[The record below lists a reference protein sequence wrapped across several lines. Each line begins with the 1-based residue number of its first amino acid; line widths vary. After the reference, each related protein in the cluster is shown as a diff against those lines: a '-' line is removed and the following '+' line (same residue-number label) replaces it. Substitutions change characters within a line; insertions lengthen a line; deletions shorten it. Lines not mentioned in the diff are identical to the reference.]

1 MRQKLDGRQR
11 RKLRIRKKVQGSG
24 QRPRLTVFR
33 SARHIYAQV
42 IDDASGRTLASASTL
57 SPELRSAAPAEAPPA
72 VEAPADEEPKKGKSK
87 KKGPPPLTGKMAA
100 AARVGTLVAERCK
113 AAQIGAIVF
122 DRNGYLYHGRVR
134 ALAEAARKAG
144 LSF

>member
-1 MRQKLDGRQR
+1 MRQKLNGRQR
-11 RKLRIRKKVQGSG
+11 RKLRIRKKVHGTE

-42 IDDASGRTLASASTL
+42 IDDTTGRTLVSGSTL
-57 SPELRSAAPAEAPPA
+57 LKELRDAAPAEPA
-72 VEAPADEEPKKGKSK
+72 AAEEAPAEEAKEPKKGK
-87 KKGPPPLTGKMAA
+87 KKGPPPLRGKIAA

-144 LSF
+144 LDF